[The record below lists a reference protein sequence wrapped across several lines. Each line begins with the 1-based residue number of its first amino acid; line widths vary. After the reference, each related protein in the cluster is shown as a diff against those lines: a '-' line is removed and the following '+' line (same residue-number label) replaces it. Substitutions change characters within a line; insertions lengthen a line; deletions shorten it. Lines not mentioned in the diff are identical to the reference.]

1 MFAMQ
6 ACIWYSG
13 RTVYVA
19 PEDRMMLFYRCLAG
33 FSSISFA
40 FYAVSQMVLADA
52 SVFIFTS
59 PVWSFFLVSREGY
72 RTLRVE
78 VGVVK

>member
-1 MFAMQ
+1 MFAMK

-13 RTVYVA
+13 RTVYV
-19 PEDRMMLFYRCLAG
+19 FYRCLAG